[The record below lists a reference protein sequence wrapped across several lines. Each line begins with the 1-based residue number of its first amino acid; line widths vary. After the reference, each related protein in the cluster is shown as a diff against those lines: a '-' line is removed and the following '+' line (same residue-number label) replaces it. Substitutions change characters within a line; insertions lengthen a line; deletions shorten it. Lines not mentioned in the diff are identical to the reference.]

1 MSIMSQFRKKGW
13 KKEAE
18 KTILT
23 QKNQAKMEI
32 SQKGSIHHEKKMA
45 DLPGRCSI
53 FKPVNT
59 LSTSFKIYK
68 ENTDRTAKRN

>member
-1 MSIMSQFRKKGW
+1 MSIISQFRKKGW

-23 QKNQAKMEI
+23 QTNQAKMEI
-32 SQKGSIHHEKKMA
+32 SQYIMKKKMA

-68 ENTDRTAKRN
+68 ENTERTAKRN